1 MKANFN
7 QIATYVKNDA
17 LALAVK
23 RGFNRAEYYRK
34 LAESACALPP
44 NTTDDL
50 TESNEEREE
59 FELMERRQR
68 DPQTVDNRQAKIN
81 AMAEIARRCQ
91 TTSIEGICA
100 LLVDAGYGEVVK
112 HG

>member
-1 MKANFN
+1 MKTDFDQLA
-7 QIATYVKNDA
+7 IDVKHADRA
-17 LALAVK
+17 LAAERK
-23 RGFNRAEYYRK
+23 RLGVDAP
-34 LAESACALPP
+34 ACMLTP

-50 TESNEEREE
+50 TESKEEREA
-59 FELMERRQR
+59 FELLERRQR

-81 AMAEIARRCQ
+81 AMAAIARRCQ

-100 LLVDAGYGEVVK
+100 LLVDAGYEKVVK

>member
-1 MKANFN
+1 MKTDFDQLA
-7 QIATYVKNDA
+7 IDVKHAARSLAAERKRLGVDA
-17 LALAVK
+17 P
-23 RGFNRAEYYRK
+23 
-34 LAESACALPP
+34 ACALPP

-50 TESNEEREE
+50 TESKEEREE

-68 DPQTVDNRQAKIN
+68 DPQIVDNRQAKIN
-81 AMAEIARRCQ
+81 AMAEIARQCH

-100 LLVDAGYGEVVK
+100 LLVDAGYEKVVN